1 MDSMN
6 GTDEREGTGC
16 IAWTMATLALAIA
29 LAMFCCGCEDDTD
42 NTTINEADINVGS
55 NGVLL
60 IEGNNGTVSVDQT
73 TSDGNDDSIII
84 SGNTGRVYVITRP
97 YIPEIPEPEPV
108 Q

>member
-60 IEGNNGTVSVDQT
+60 IEGNNG
-73 TSDGNDDSIII
+73 NDDSIII